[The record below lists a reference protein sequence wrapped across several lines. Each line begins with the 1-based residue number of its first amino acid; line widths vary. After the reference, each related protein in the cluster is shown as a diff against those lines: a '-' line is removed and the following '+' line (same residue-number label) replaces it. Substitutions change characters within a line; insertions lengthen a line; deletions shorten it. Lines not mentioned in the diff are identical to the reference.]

1 MKKFLRT
8 TKLVMAMILITAIAF
23 VMGFSG
29 AKTEVSADDVQ
40 ITKSYFSLSYAN
52 NELKLMLNADLATY
66 QDFTKS
72 DLDELK
78 DALKDALMNVVK
90 DDIDIKNLDTSN
102 TGSMPRIRN
111 GAFVGPKFAP
121 TIPAGIDVSNLSAIM
136 ANQLG
141 SVETINENY
150 LNGDSYDK
158 IITYYVDK
166 VVNNYISENP
176 TENYDDVVNQV
187 KNDLS
192 TAITNA
198 VEAKYEE
205 AGADDAVKAQAVQ
218 AAQDKVADLVQ
229 DVKDLNEN
237 SEHVEVSLGDIVDI
251 VNTIEV
257 NSEVVDY
264 IKDMNVKDEVSGI
277 IANSSNEEIK
287 DFFTK
292 VDTDTIV
299 EVVRDAEILNKDDFK
314 EVVNKLDTTTLI
326 EISNAVSIETIT
338 KLADIVDLSR
348 DELEDI
354 VKDKVQNIEIA
365 DILKAVNEMKVNN
378 HVVYGNDGLK
388 FDGVKA
394 LIKGLPRLAEIA
406 NKSDDEMKVSWPVE
420 LKTSFGD
427 VSFTLTIGFDGDCS
441 AIRSVANLI
450 SSHFDIENVNG
461 TYTITI
467 NVPDKAM
474 TILTDFL
481 NQGYV
486 GDTLKARVF
495 EDSGLTIDALYNK
508 FAATTLD
515 EYLEL
520 AKDVDYK
527 AILSKLMDAD
537 YLNAK
542 LNTTKFTNEKIDK
555 AIDLLIKVAR
565 KVGNMTYADLVGLFD
580 GFIDT
585 TSLQN
590 EKVESLFNKVVGLIN
605 KFDNGNLSASKIR
618 EFLNDD
624 TKDNTTIYNKIDKLA
639 EYSNEFDKLKEYA
652 EKVYNKLS
660 DATKAISLVD
670 YYSLN
675 KIDIERSVNFD
686 ALIDLLPQKVKDGL
700 RVLVDNLPSSANVRV
715 IANVKL
721 YKVTLNIGQD
731 TKVGFLPAGVKVQ
744 DYAGTDNIGGSIIT
758 HWVDANNV
766 VYEEIPEE
774 DIELTAV
781 ADFVVTASADVDKVY
796 DGLTAELSVTVDVA
810 GTYTYQWYKDDQ
822 LIEGATSDTLTVLNV
837 NDSGTY
843 KCVVTNAYGT
853 TNESDEID
861 VDITKAQIDV
871 SGYTW
876 NYGEAF
882 TYDGTE
888 KEVTLNNIDEK
899 LTATYAANKATTV
912 GSYTASV
919 TFEVKAEYSDNYEV
933 SGTTPN
939 CTFVINKAQIDV
951 SGYTWDYTSAFTF
964 DGTEK
969 EVKVNNPNEKLVPTY
984 VANKKTNA
992 GLYVASVT
1000 FVSNDDNYEVIGTV
1014 ASCTWEIKKAQID
1027 VSGYTWN
1034 YTSAF
1039 TYDGSEKSVSLNAG
1053 VNSKLEVAYTGDKA
1067 TNASSYTAKVVLT
1080 VKEADA
1086 SNYEI
1091 VGSVQDLSW
1100 TINKAQINLSSFTW
1114 GTTEFTY
1121 DGSLKTV
1128 ALTNADAT
1136 KLSIDYANNTATNAG
1151 SYNATVTITLRN
1163 EYANNYEIT
1172 GSVAAKAWKI
1182 NKAKVSVANLGWDY
1196 TTPFT
1201 YDESEKTVALTGAVD
1216 EKVEATITGNKA
1228 TNAGS
1233 YTAKVTFALKNEF
1246 ANNYEIEGSVAD
1258 KAWAIDKAKVSVAN
1272 LSWPTQ
1278 NEYTYNKS
1286 AQKVELEGE
1295 LDSKLELTYA
1305 NNEKTDAGNYS
1316 AEATITLK
1324 AEYASNYE
1332 IEGTVPAF
1340 AWSIKKAKIDV
1351 SKYSWAEPYEFL
1363 FDGEEHVMELVF
1375 ADPKLNVVYGGTYK
1389 ATEKGQYTASVTL
1402 TLKDEYT
1409 NNYEIVGSVAD
1420 KAWEIKVNPEE
1431 LITEFD
1437 KLNDEDG
1444 ELLVEV
1450 TGTDGIHKDN
1460 KIKIVETPVD
1470 IKDYDLSDVFDKGEK
1485 GKEGIAYEIY
1495 FEKDGVKNKVNDT
1508 FTIRMR
1514 IPQELVGKYKLA
1526 VLHIHDD
1533 GNVENIEYTRDGDYV
1548 VFTTTSFSIFSIVEV
1563 VKAPSWIIFVLLGLL
1578 VISLIILLIFAIKN
1592 RKDKEDKC
1600 KDAYF
1605 IKLATVEENVKNYYY
1620 DEKKVVEKYGPK
1632 VEEVITENV
1641 EIFKVNGKKV
1651 AEFKVENA
1659 KLIVTVGKT
1668 EIEVTDFISAKK
1680 AKDALKE
1687 TFDAIDFS
1695 KVKEPKKE
1703 EPKKDKKSKGKA
1715 KAKDQEAKVEEKPV
1729 EEKPVEEKAEEKAEE
1744 EKVEEPKA
1752 ESNATDD
1759 AKPAEEKPVEEK
1771 AEEPK
1776 AQEPKAKP
1784 AKKSNTKAAREE
1796 AAAKNAT
1803 EEIEK
1808 EAELEEA
1815 NADGSKNPKVKIT
1828 KKIKKRRK

>member
-1 MKKFLRT
+1 MKQFLRT

-23 VMGFSG
+23 VIGFSG
-29 AKTEVSADDVQ
+29 SKTGVSADDVQ
-40 ITKSYFSLSYAN
+40 INKSYFSLSYAN
-52 NELKLMLNADLATY
+52 DELKLMLNADLATY
-66 QDFTKS
+66 QDFNKS

-121 TIPAGIDVSNLSAIM
+121 PVPSGVDVSNLSAIM
-136 ANQLG
+136 ASQLG
-141 SVETINENY
+141 SVEAINENY

-166 VVNNYISENP
+166 VVNNYINENP
-176 TENYDDVVNQV
+176 TEDYDTVANQV

-205 AGADDAVKAQAVQ
+205 AGASASVKAQAVQ
-218 AAQDKVADLVQ
+218 AAQDKVAGLVQ
-229 DVKDLNEN
+229 EVKELNDN
-237 SEHVEVSLGDIVDI
+237 SQHVEVSLGDIVDI

-257 NSEVVDY
+257 NTEVVNY
-264 IKDMNVKDEVSGI
+264 IKDMDVKDEVSGI
-277 IANSSNEEIK
+277 IASSSNEEIK

-292 VDTDTIV
+292 VDSDTIV
-299 EVVRDAEILNKDDFK
+299 NVVRDAEILNKDDFK
-314 EVVNKLDTTTLI
+314 EVINNLDTATLI

-348 DELEDI
+348 NELEEI
-354 VKDKVQNIEIA
+354 VKDKVENIEISE
-365 DILKAVNEMKVNN
+365 IIKAVNEMKVNN
-378 HVVYGNDGLK
+378 HIIYGNDGLK

-394 LIKGLPRLAEIA
+394 LLKDLPRLAEIA
-406 NKSDDEMKVSWPVE
+406 TKADNDMKVTWPVA

-427 VSFTLTIGFDGDCS
+427 VNFTLTIGFEGDCS
-441 AIRSVANLI
+441 RIRKIAKLI
-450 SSHFDIENVNG
+450 SDHFNIENVNG
-461 TYTITI
+461 TYTVTL
-467 NVPDKAM
+467 NVPDRVM
-474 TILTDFL
+474 PILIDFL
-481 NQGYV
+481 NQGYI
-486 GDTLKARVF
+486 GEDLKARIF
-495 EDSGLTIDALYNK
+495 EDGGLTVDELYNK
-508 FAATTLD
+508 FASTTLD

-520 AKDVDYK
+520 AKNVDYK

-537 YLNAK
+537 YLNEK
-542 LNTTKFTNEKIDK
+542 LNTTRFTNEKIDK
-555 AIDLLIKVAR
+555 AVDLLLKVLR

-590 EKVESLFNKVVGLIN
+590 EKVETLFNKVVGLIN

-624 TKDNTTIYNKIDKLA
+624 TRDNTTVYNKIDKLA
-639 EYSNEFDKLKEYA
+639 EYSHEFDKLKEYA

-660 DATKAISLVD
+660 DGTKAISLVD

-700 RVLVDNLPSSANVRV
+700 RVLVDNLPSSANVRI
-715 IANVKL
+715 IANAKL
-721 YKVTLNIGQD
+721 YKVTLNIGQE

-758 HWVDANNV
+758 HWVDANNN
-766 VYEEIPEE
+766 VYEEIPEA

-781 ADFVVTASADVDKVY
+781 ADFTINTSADINKVY
-796 DGLTAELSVTVDVA
+796 DGVASEISVSVVEP
-810 GTYTYQWYKDDQ
+810 GTYTYQWYKDDE
-822 LIEGATSDTLTVLNV
+822 LIEGATSDKYTVIDV
-837 NDSGTY
+837 DDSGTY
-843 KCVVTNAYGT
+843 KCVVKNSYGT
-853 TNESDEID
+853 TNESDEIE
-861 VDITKAQIDV
+861 VEITKAQIDV

-876 NYGEAF
+876 NYSSPF
-882 TYDGTE
+882 TYDGNE
-888 KEVTLNNIDEK
+888 KEVLLASFDEK
-899 LTATYAANKATTV
+899 LVPTYAGNKGTNA

-919 TFEVKAEYSDNYEV
+919 TFVVDEDYDDNYEV
-933 SGTTPN
+933 KGTVAN
-939 CTFVINKAQIDV
+939 LAWVINKAQIDV
-951 SGYTWDYTSAFTF
+951 SNLTWDYTTPFTY
-964 DGTEK
+964 DGSEK
-969 EVKVNNPNEKLVPTY
+969 EVKIANLSDKLTPTY
-984 VANKKTNA
+984 VANKKENA

-1000 FVSNDDNYEVIGTV
+1000 FASNDENYEVVGT
-1014 ASCTWEIKKAQID
+1014 APSQTWEIKKAQID

-1034 YTSAF
+1034 YTAPF
-1039 TYDGSEKSVSLNAG
+1039 TYDGTEKTVALNPGVSDKLTVGYSGEKGTNAG
-1053 VNSKLEVAYTGDKA
+1053 
-1067 TNASSYTAKVVLT
+1067 SYTAKVTLT

-1091 VGSVQDLSW
+1091 AGTVADLSW
-1100 TINKAQINLSSFTW
+1100 VINKAQINLSAFTW

-1136 KLSIDYANNTATNAG
+1136 KLSIDYTGNTATNSG
-1151 SYNATVTITLRN
+1151 SYNASVTITLRN
-1163 EYANNYEIT
+1163 EYAANYELT

-1201 YDESEKTVALTGAVD
+1201 YDETEKTVALTGTVD
-1216 EKVEATITGNKA
+1216 NKLEVSVTGNKA

-1233 YTAKVTFALKNEF
+1233 YTAKVTITLKSEF
-1246 ANNYEIEGSVAD
+1246 ANNYEIEGSLAD
-1258 KAWAIDKAKVSVAN
+1258 KAWTIDKAKVSVAG

-1295 LDSKLELTYA
+1295 IDDKLEVVYA

-1324 AEYASNYE
+1324 AEYAANYE

-1351 SKYSWAEPYEFL
+1351 SKYSWAEPFEFF
-1363 FDGEEHVMELVF
+1363 FDGEEHVLELVF

-1389 ATEKGQYTASVTL
+1389 ATLEGKYTASVTL
-1402 TLKDEYT
+1402 TLKDEYA
-1409 NNYEIVGSVAD
+1409 NNYEIVGSVSD
-1420 KAWEIKVNPEE
+1420 KAWEIKVNPDD

-1450 TGTDGIHKDN
+1450 TGTDGIHRDN
-1460 KIKIVETPVD
+1460 KVKIVETPID
-1470 IKDYDLSDVFDKGEK
+1470 IKDYDLSDVFEKGEK

-1533 GNVENIEYTRDGDYV
+1533 GSVENVEYTRDGDYV

-1563 VKAPSWIIFVLLGLL
+1563 VKAPSWIIYVLLGLFF
-1578 VISLIILLIFAIKN
+1578 IALIILLIFAIKD

-1605 IKLATVEENVKNYYY
+1605 IKLATVDENVKNYYY
-1620 DEKKVVEKYGPK
+1620 KEKKVVDKYAPK

-1641 EIFKVNGKKV
+1641 EIFKVEGKKV

-1659 KLIVTVGKT
+1659 KLIVTAGKT
-1668 EIEVTDFISAKK
+1668 EVEVTDFVSAKK
-1680 AKDALKE
+1680 AKDLLEE
-1687 TFDAIDFS
+1687 TFNAIDFS
-1695 KVKEPKKE
+1695 KVKDVKKE
-1703 EPKKDKKSKGKA
+1703 EPKQAKKA
-1715 KAKDQEAKVEEKPV
+1715 KAKAKAEEKPV
-1729 EEKPVEEKAEEKAEE
+1729 EEKPQEEVKPQE
-1744 EKVEEPKA
+1744 
-1752 ESNATDD
+1752 
-1759 AKPAEEKPVEEK
+1759 AKPQDVKP
-1771 AEEPK
+1771 
-1776 AQEPKAKP
+1776 QEVKKTEAKAKSDKK
-1784 AKKSNTKAAREE
+1784 AKANAA
-1796 AAAKNAT
+1796 
-1803 EEIEK
+1803 K
-1808 EAELEEA
+1808 EAEVDKAFEE
-1815 NADGSKNPKVKIT
+1815 NADGPKTPKVKIT